1 MIKATWWKMIRG
13 MFMLFAATTIAA
25 PAQTFN
31 TLVYFNGPNG
41 GEPDFMT
48 LVQGL
53 DGAFYGTTLL
63 GGNGNACSLGCGT
76 VFRIDAEGVLK
87 TLPLIPREG
96 DYPYAG
102 LMLARDGSFYGT
114 AVYGGDN
121 GNGAIYKIGGP
132 GGLTTLY
139 SFCSLTNCANGANP
153 EAPLVEP
160 AADGGFYGTTTNGG
174 ANGDYGTVFKITAEG
189 TLTTLYSFCAQI
201 YCSDGEEPVGG
212 LVQASDGNFYGT
224 TFAGGSNGAGTIFKI
239 TAQGAFTS
247 LYSFCVQ
254 PRCVDGSEPEAG
266 LIQAIDGDFYGTSLA
281 GGAND
286 EGTVFKVTANG
297 TVNTLYSFCS
307 QTNCADGSSPAAR
320 LVQATDGDFY
330 GTTAIGG
337 ASLLGTVFKISG
349 SGHLTTLHSF
359 DSTEGAEPSGGLL
372 QATEGNFYGTTLLG
386 GAFICDSP
394 DGCGTIF
401 SLDMGLSPFV
411 AFVHAAGEI
420 GQTGGILGQGFT
432 GTTGVSFNEI
442 PASFWVVS
450 DTLIRATVPT
460 GATSGYVTVTTP
472 SGTLTSNVPF
482 HVIQ

>member
-1 MIKATWWKMIRG
+1 MIKADWWKMTCG
-13 MFMLFAATTIAA
+13 MFVLCAATAIAA

-31 TLVYFNGPNG
+31 TLFYFNGPSG

-48 LVQGL
+48 LVQGV
-53 DGAFYGTTLL
+53 DGGFYGTTLL
-63 GGNGNACSLGCGT
+63 GGNEKACSLGCGT
-76 VFRIDAEGVLK
+76 VFRINAEGVLN

-102 LMLARDGSFYGT
+102 IMLATDGSFYGA

-121 GNGAIYKIGGP
+121 DNGAIFKIARP
-132 GGLTTLY
+132 GGLITLY
-139 SFCSLTNCANGANP
+139 SFCSLANCADGANP
-153 EAPLVEP
+153 EAPLVE

-174 ANGDYGTVFKITAEG
+174 ANGDYGTVFKITAQG

-212 LVQASDGNFYGT
+212 LVQAWDGNFYGT
-224 TFAGGSNGAGTIFKI
+224 TFSGGSDGAGTIFKI
-239 TAQGAFTS
+239 TAQGDFTS

-281 GGAND
+281 GGVND
-286 EGTVFKVTANG
+286 EGTVFKVTING
-297 TVNTLYSFCS
+297 TLITLYSFCA

-320 LVQATDGDFY
+320 LVQANDGNYY

-337 ASLLGTVFKISG
+337 ANLLGTVFKISG

-359 DSTEGAEPSGGLL
+359 DSSDGAQPSGGLL
-372 QATEGNFYGTTLLG
+372 QATEGNFYGTTPLG
-386 GAFICDSP
+386 GPFICDS

-401 SLDMGLSPFV
+401 SLDVGLSPFV
-411 AFVHAAGEI
+411 AFVSAAGEI
-420 GQTGGILGQGFT
+420 GQTSGILGQGFT
-432 GTTGVSFNEI
+432 GTTSVSLNGI
-442 PASFWVVS
+442 PASFTVVS
-450 DTLIRATVPT
+450 DSLIRATVPR